1 MRENQQTLKREYKF
15 IGKGL
20 HSGLAVTMVLKPA
33 PANTGIKFH
42 RIDLGEDAYI
52 EALVDYVTYTQRSTM
67 LEHNN
72 VKIQTLEHLMA
83 TFYAL
88 GVDNAIVEI
97 DNFEVPI
104 LDGSA
109 LPYVAAIA
117 PDGLEEQDAPRKY
130 YDLKET
136 ISYTNEETGSSITL
150 TPADK
155 FLVDVTID
163 FNSKVLGVQKAS
175 FDENTDFIKEIAPC
189 RTFVFFHELEFLFK
203 NNLIKG
209 GDLENAVVIVENAV
223 PDEELSRMASLFN
236 VEKIER
242 RPEGY
247 LDNVKLHFE
256 NECARHK
263 LLDVLGDFS
272 LMGIR
277 VNAKVEAVKS
287 GHRINTQV
295 AKLVREQMILN
306 S

>member
-1 MRENQQTLKREYKF
+1 MRDNQKTLRGEYKF
-15 IGKGL
+15 VGKGL
-20 HSGLAVTMVLKPA
+20 HSGLGVTMVLKPA
-33 PANTGIKFH
+33 PVNTGIRFH
-42 RIDLGEDAYI
+42 RVDLGKDAYI

-67 LEHNN
+67 LENN
-72 VKIQTLEHLMA
+72 NIKIQTLEHLMA

-109 LPYVAAIA
+109 LPYVRAICA
-117 PDGLEEQDAPRKY
+117 DGLLEQDAPRKY
-130 YDLKET
+130 YNLDET
-136 ISYTNEETGSSITL
+136 ISYTDEKTGSSITL
-150 TPADK
+150 TPADT
-155 FLVDVTID
+155 FSAEVTID
-163 FNSKVLGVQKAS
+163 FNSKVLGVQTAS
-175 FDENTDFIKEIAPC
+175 YTCQTDFAHEIAPC

-209 GDLENAVVIVENAV
+209 GDLENAIVIVENEVSDA
-223 PDEELSRMASLFN
+223 ELSRMASLFN

-247 LDNVKLHFE
+247 LDNVKLHFD

-277 VNAKVEAVKS
+277 LNAKVVAVKS
-287 GHRINTQV
+287 GHKINTQV
-295 AKLVREQMILN
+295 AKLVRQKMIFN
-306 S
+306 H